1 MSERPEQDR
10 LEDETTDA
18 LTPQDE
24 ESSADVQAEDEDVVA
39 SVESDESAD
48 TEALIE
54 DVAASED
61 ETQSELD
68 AAFAAAEAGYNADEE
83 AYAEA
88 IEKSVSQYLGRGD
101 DQATS
106 EAQQGSA
113 SVSTPEYDSA
123 VGLQDADD
131 ATGYEEGYAGEETD
145 PGEGAGYPPAVP
157 PRRSPS
163 WQQRSGAWEPSVS
176 MRPMP
181 AYEDAPGLN
190 FRRAIIFAV
199 TLLAIGATLWFMHM
213 IRVALIPFAVA
224 LLLAYLVSPIVT
236 MLNQLINKRAISVVI
251 TVALLVIIGG
261 GIMTQLGPA
270 MGSQSADLLARLN
283 AVWTDIQGS
292 IEQKQLN
299 RRSFPPEGQL
309 AHGKTTVGWQE
320 FVAAW
325 REYVETG
332 GSSRQQEFARMRGRI
347 DNTILGG
354 AIDNMFLFVSNRSF
368 DDVFDRAGRLVFS
381 SGWAALGFASFVIFG
396 LGLAIAIATY
406 SVTLAT
412 VFPSAKNLWNAL
424 IPPDLQERISGFF
437 DEFSAAMNQHFV
449 RQAVVAMIIGALFCV
464 AFTAI
469 KLPIAIPMGV
479 VCGLLAMVPF
489 LKVAMLAPAIVVAAF
504 HAFDKQQPVLQLV
517 ALTIAVFVA
526 IQVFAELMKIFI
538 LKRPASQERLAIL
551 LGFFVFGALLGPL
564 GILLAIPLTCIFIAW
579 YRNLS
584 NYREAQQEL
593 HLAAA

>member
-270 MGSQSADLLARLN
+270 MGSQSADLLGRMN
-283 AVWTDIQGS
+283 EVWKDIEGC
-292 IEQKQLN
+292 IEQKKLN
-299 RRSFPPEGQL
+299 
-309 AHGKTTVGWQE
+309 
-320 FVAAW
+320 W
-325 REYVETG
+325 R
-332 GSSRQQEFARMRGRI
+332 
-347 DNTILGG
+347 
-354 AIDNMFLFVSNRSF
+354 
-368 DDVFDRAGRLVFS
+368 
-381 SGWAALGFASFVIFG
+381 
-396 LGLAIAIATY
+396 
-406 SVTLAT
+406 
-412 VFPSAKNLWNAL
+412 
-424 IPPDLQERISGFF
+424 
-437 DEFSAAMNQHFV
+437 
-449 RQAVVAMIIGALFCV
+449 
-464 AFTAI
+464 
-469 KLPIAIPMGV
+469 
-479 VCGLLAMVPF
+479 
-489 LKVAMLAPAIVVAAF
+489 
-504 HAFDKQQPVLQLV
+504 
-517 ALTIAVFVA
+517 
-526 IQVFAELMKIFI
+526 
-538 LKRPASQERLAIL
+538 
-551 LGFFVFGALLGPL
+551 
-564 GILLAIPLTCIFIAW
+564 
-579 YRNLS
+579 
-584 NYREAQQEL
+584 
-593 HLAAA
+593 